1 MSAFYYPISYASP
14 EVLSLATA
22 KKQLKMEDLDHDD
35 AFITECVEA
44 AIDEAE
50 SYCNI
55 NIRERKFTIKF
66 TAWQQDFEFKQQYI
80 QSIDSLAYINEAG
93 STVDLTSTMSDYLE
107 LLPKDKYAQIV
118 HFKEFDDLPTTKT
131 LINDAVTMTV
141 TVGYATGTVPKGL
154 LQGIKLLVSDNYDF
168 RGERESKY
176 NTTSRKKLEPYK
188 YYTTPTNE

>member
-1 MSAFYYPISYASP
+1 MSAFYYPITHPSP
-14 EVLSLATA
+14 EVMSNATA

-35 AFITECVEA
+35 TFIDECVEA

-55 NIRERKFTIKF
+55 NIRERKFTVKF
-66 TAWQQDFEFKQQYI
+66 TAWQQDFEFKEQYI
-80 QSIDSLAYINEAG
+80 QSIDSVKYKDENSDEQTLA
-93 STVDLTSTMSDYLE
+93 TSKYE

-154 LQGIKLLVSDNYDF
+154 LQGIKLLVSDNYDY

-188 YYTTPTNE
+188 YYR

>member
-1 MSAFYYPISYASP
+1 MSAFYYPITHASP
-14 EVLSLATA
+14 EVMSTATA

-35 AFITECVEA
+35 AFIDECVEA

-55 NIRERKFTIKF
+55 NIRERKFTVKF
-66 TAWQQDFEFKQQYI
+66 TAWQQDFEFKEQYI
-80 QSIDSLAYINEAG
+80 QSIDSLKYKDENGDEQ
-93 STVDLTSTMSDYLE
+93 TLTFSDYAE

-188 YYTTPTNE
+188 YYTTPTSD